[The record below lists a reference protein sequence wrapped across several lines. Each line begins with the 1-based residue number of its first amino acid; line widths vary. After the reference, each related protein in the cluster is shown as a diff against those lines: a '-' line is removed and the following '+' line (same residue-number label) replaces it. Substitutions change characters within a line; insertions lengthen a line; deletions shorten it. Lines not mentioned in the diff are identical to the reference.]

1 MKQIDPAAFC
11 SRGSY
16 VHVPFCSEVPESSK
30 LEDVCEASF
39 WSLLPKMISRSQN
52 LLHKG
57 QVIRLHTPDFSW
69 DTLFVIVGFRADTTP
84 MLRRW
89 PIDEKSSATESIPGW
104 KKRRAEA
111 LATLE
116 LDASATDAEIKAAG
130 TKLRAAFHP
139 DQSHDEADRVMRE
152 ARSKDINVA
161 IDTLLKKVG
170 A

>member
-89 PIDEKSSATESIPGW
+89 PIDEKSSATESIPGEETESRSLGDARARCLSN
-104 KKRRAEA
+104 RR
-111 LATLE
+111 
-116 LDASATDAEIKAAG
+116 G
-130 TKLRAAFHP
+130 N
-139 DQSHDEADRVMRE
+139 QSGRHQAPRRLP
-152 ARSKDINVA
+152 S
-161 IDTLLKKVG
+161 
-170 A
+170 